1 MNRLIY
7 SLIVIYVTGNI
18 QAMDAFTALVEPNRR
33 RLLDA
38 IRARPST
45 VNMLV
50 DEAGLS
56 QPAVSKHLKVL
67 RDTGL
72 VTVKPDGQKR
82 WYCLN
87 AGPLRELEAYLK
99 PYRQFMNERLD
110 NLEHYLEQ
118 MGDTGE

>member
-1 MNRLIY
+1 
-7 SLIVIYVTGNI
+7 
-18 QAMDAFTALVEPNRR
+18 MDTFTALVEPNRR

-38 IRARPST
+38 IRARPCT

-50 DEAGLS
+50 DAAGLS

-67 RDTGL
+67 READL

-87 AGPLRELEAYLK
+87 AKPLKELEAYLE
-99 PYRQFMNERLD
+99 PYRQFMNDRLD
-110 NLEHYLEQ
+110 NLEHYLDQ
-118 MGDTGE
+118 MGAMEK

>member
-1 MNRLIY
+1 
-7 SLIVIYVTGNI
+7 
-18 QAMDAFTALVEPNRR
+18 MDTFTALVEPNRR

-50 DEAGLS
+50 DAAGLS

-67 RDTGL
+67 READL
-72 VTVKPDGQKR
+72 VTVRPDGQKR

-87 AGPLRELEAYLK
+87 PAPLRDLEEYLE
-99 PYRQFMNERLD
+99 PYRQFMNDRLD
-110 NLEHYLEQ
+110 NLERYLDQ
-118 MGDTGE
+118 MGATEE